1 MADSEFSMQDKS
13 IQGFL
18 NALNNLPLLISVFTG
33 KTSMLLRQKPSSSE
47 EAEFLDNLKVFIAAN
62 AKKITDMLL
71 WMLPN
76 EIEVDKITI
85 DTETN
90 VGKIYFD
97 ELAQQLA
104 TALANGKTSRPLA
117 ESVGFKRSAASSVP
131 KIEFELGNGANLS
144 TAEIKDIA
152 DKLCEQ
158 FNNDYELTI
167 KVKM

>member
-13 IQGFL
+13 IQGFF

-33 KTSMLLRQKPSSSE
+33 KTSMLLRQKPTSSE

-71 WMLPN
+71 WMLPA
-76 EIEVDKITI
+76 EIEVEKINI

-90 VGKIYFD
+90 VGKVYFD
-97 ELAQQLA
+97 ELAKQLEF
-104 TALANGKTSRPLA
+104 ALANGKTTRPLT

-131 KIEFELGNGANLS
+131 KLEFELSNGNDLS
-144 TAEIKDIA
+144 TAEIKDFA

-158 FNNDYELTI
+158 FNDNYELSI